1 MSDCPGIL
9 AMDQGDGSGGS
20 TEHCPGCADDEH
32 SWLPRAY
39 SEKVRENAQLRAQ
52 LAQHREVLQAVA
64 DKDCDDWGCDP
75 DTHPCPPRQA
85 RDLLADLPD
94 APKVEP

>member
-1 MSDCPGIL
+1 MSDCPGTL
-9 AMDQGDGSGGS
+9 YNS
-20 TEHCPGCADDEH
+20 EHCPNCADNEY
-32 SWLPRAY
+32 SWLPREY

-52 LAQHREVLQAVA
+52 LTQVREVLQAVA
-64 DKDCDDWGCDP
+64 DQDCDDWGCDP

-94 APKVEP
+94 AKRKGEP